1 MLGMS
6 HFPLNNWNRY
16 HFFLRLKCIARG
28 VFGMFLFTWK
38 IWKSEQKECGKKL
51 SHELN
56 QISLQVAPRILGL
69 TTKSFAS
76 FLTVDIVWKDQRA
89 VQKNCKSIHKK
100 DLLGGFW
107 KILFCF
113 FFVFFFSLYFNENL
127 DKLYKN
133 CKGNNWNCKIRK
145 KVYLAI
151 FALLGTR
158 MSLNAKPSVHAEL
171 NYLPFLSWTVKNFVA
186 AITQWDVTGKTLWF
200 SNAPLC
206 ANIWI
211 QFGQVSLKSQTL
223 LIHSNSCKNEP
234 RVFGLEKSSQSS
246 HLT

>member
-113 FFVFFFSLYFNENL
+113 FFCFFFCFTLMKTSINYI
-127 DKLYKN
+127 
-133 CKGNNWNCKIRK
+133 KIV
-145 KVYLAI
+145 KV
-151 FALLGTR
+151 TT
-158 MSLNAKPSVHAEL
+158 E
-171 NYLPFLSWTVKNFVA
+171 TVKSEKKYILLF
-186 AITQWDVTGKTLWF
+186 L
-200 SNAPLC
+200 LC
-206 ANIWI
+206 
-211 QFGQVSLKSQTL
+211 
-223 LIHSNSCKNEP
+223 
-234 RVFGLEKSSQSS
+234 
-246 HLT
+246 